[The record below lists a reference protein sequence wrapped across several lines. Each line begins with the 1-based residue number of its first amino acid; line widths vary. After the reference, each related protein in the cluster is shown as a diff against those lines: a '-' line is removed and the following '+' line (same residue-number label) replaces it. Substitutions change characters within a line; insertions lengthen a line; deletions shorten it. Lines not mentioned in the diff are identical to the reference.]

1 MRLIDEVR
9 LFREQGGKP
18 RGART
23 VIQDDVLVAEFDA
36 RLHDDGDDAGQRSVE
51 SVAAENLA
59 VDLQSVARLFEARGL
74 DLRNGVVRTSRR
86 GNLGA
91 DHINRH
97 GASERGGRAFGPGSQ
112 SCRALRNRR
121 VAQRLRFT
129 PAAHR
134 RVEMELPK
142 AGPRV
147 GIHHVFCL
155 AHRRLGRLVAP
166 WVWAEM
172 VAAEDEATGGQV
184 FPARNVHRPAHE
196 IGWLHARVAAEL
208 VDLVA
213 GRLNQQRRP
222 GVCGLARGGLDHQR
236 MGGADRRHPLRRPLP
251 PRGGERRESVDHER
265 TLGVVAMNASSSARV
280 PAPSI
285 GPCRVTLRAPAAF
298 A

>member
-36 RLHDDGDDAGQRSVE
+36 RLHDDGDDAGQRSLE

-74 DLRNGVVRTSRR
+74 DLRNGVMRASRR

-196 IGWLHARVAAEL
+196 IGWLHARVAANWL
-208 VDLVA
+208 TWLQVA
-213 GRLNQQRRP
+213 SIS
-222 GVCGLARGGLDHQR
+222 RG
-236 MGGADRRHPLRRPLP
+236 
-251 PRGGERRESVDHER
+251 
-265 TLGVVAMNASSSARV
+265 
-280 PAPSI
+280 
-285 GPCRVTLRAPAAF
+285 APASVASRAAALTTSGWAEQTDGIPF
-298 A
+298 AVPSLREAASVVRASITKERSAWWR